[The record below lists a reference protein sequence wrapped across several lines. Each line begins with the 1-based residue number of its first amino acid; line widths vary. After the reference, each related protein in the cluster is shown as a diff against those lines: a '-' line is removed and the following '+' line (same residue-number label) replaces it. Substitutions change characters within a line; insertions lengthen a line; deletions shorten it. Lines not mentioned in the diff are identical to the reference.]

1 MHRNKEK
8 GEKQS
13 MDYAQLIII
22 AILVEAIWENLK
34 MIWDKNKL
42 NINMLGS
49 LLLSM
54 IICVLA
60 QINIFKIV
68 GIELIVPIIGYL
80 LTGII
85 VSRGANFV
93 NDLFSKLNNK
103 EEK

>member
-1 MHRNKEK
+1 
-8 GEKQS
+8 

-60 QINIFKIV
+60 RINIFKIV

-80 LTGII
+80 LTGI
-85 VSRGANFV
+85 VVARGANFV
-93 NDLFSKLNNK
+93 NDLFTKLNNK
-103 EEK
+103 EVK

>member
-1 MHRNKEK
+1 M
-8 GEKQS
+8 Q
-13 MDYAQLIII
+13 YTQLIII

-60 QINIFKIV
+60 QINIFEIV
-68 GIELIVPIIGYL
+68 GINLIVPIIGYL

-93 NDLFSKLNNK
+93 NDLFSKINNK

>member
-1 MHRNKEK
+1 
-8 GEKQS
+8 
-13 MDYAQLIII
+13 MDYSQLIII

-103 EEK
+103 EVK

>member
-1 MHRNKEK
+1 
-8 GEKQS
+8 

-22 AILVEAIWENLK
+22 AILVEAVWENLK
-34 MIWDKNKL
+34 MIWNKNKL

-54 IICVLA
+54 IICTLA
-60 QINIFKIV
+60 QINIFEIV
-68 GIELIVPIIGYL
+68 GINLIVPIVGSL

-93 NDLFSKLNNK
+93 NDLFKKLK
-103 EEK
+103 GE

>member
-1 MHRNKEK
+1 
-8 GEKQS
+8 
-13 MDYAQLIII
+13 MDFAQLIII

-42 NINMLGS
+42 NFNMIGS

-68 GIELIVPIIGYL
+68 GINLIVPIIGSL
-80 LTGII
+80 MTGII

-93 NDLFSKLNNK
+93 NDLFKKLK
-103 EEK
+103 GE

>member
-1 MHRNKEK
+1 
-8 GEKQS
+8 
-13 MDYAQLIII
+13 MDFAQLIII

-42 NINMLGS
+42 NFNMIGS

-60 QINIFKIV
+60 QVNIFEIV
-68 GIELIVPIIGYL
+68 GINLIVPIIGSL
-80 LTGII
+80 GTGII

-93 NDLFSKLNNK
+93 NDLFKKLK
-103 EEK
+103 GE

>member
-1 MHRNKEK
+1 
-8 GEKQS
+8 

-68 GIELIVPIIGYL
+68 GIELIVPIMGYL

-93 NDLFSKLNNK
+93 NDLFSRLNNK

>member
-1 MHRNKEK
+1 
-8 GEKQS
+8 
-13 MDYAQLIII
+13 MDFAQLIII

-60 QINIFKIV
+60 QINIFEIV
-68 GIELIVPIIGYL
+68 GINLIVPVIGSL
-80 LTGII
+80 TTGII

-93 NDLFSKLNNK
+93 NDLFKKLK
-103 EEK
+103 GE

>member
-1 MHRNKEK
+1 
-8 GEKQS
+8 

-68 GIELIVPIIGYL
+68 GINLIVPIIGSL
-80 LTGII
+80 MTGII

-93 NDLFSKLNNK
+93 NDLFKKLK
-103 EEK
+103 GE

>member
-1 MHRNKEK
+1 
-8 GEKQS
+8 

-22 AILVEAIWENLK
+22 SILVEEIWENLK

-42 NINMLGS
+42 NFNMLGS

-60 QINIFKIV
+60 QINIFEIV
-68 GIELIVPIIGYL
+68 GINLIVPVIGSL
-80 LTGII
+80 TTGII

-93 NDLFSKLNNK
+93 NDLFKKLK
-103 EEK
+103 GE

>member
-1 MHRNKEK
+1 
-8 GEKQS
+8 
-13 MDYAQLIII
+13 MDCAQLIII

-34 MIWDKNKL
+34 MIWDKNKF
-42 NINMLGS
+42 NFNMIGS

-60 QINIFKIV
+60 QINIFEIV
-68 GIELIVPIIGYL
+68 GINLIVPIVGSL

-93 NDLFSKLNNK
+93 NDLFSKLK
-103 EEK
+103 GE

>member
-1 MHRNKEK
+1 
-8 GEKQS
+8 

-22 AILVEAIWENLK
+22 AILAEAVWENLK

-60 QINIFKIV
+60 QINIFKII
-68 GIELIVPIIGYL
+68 GINLIVPVVGSL

-93 NDLFSKLNNK
+93 NDLFKKLK
-103 EEK
+103 GE

>member
-1 MHRNKEK
+1 MY
-8 GEKQS
+8 
-13 MDYAQLIII
+13 YAVYSINII

>member
-1 MHRNKEK
+1 
-8 GEKQS
+8 

-68 GIELIVPIIGYL
+68 GIDLIVPIIGYL

-93 NDLFSKLNNK
+93 NDLFSRLNNK

>member
-1 MHRNKEK
+1 
-8 GEKQS
+8 

-22 AILVEAIWENLK
+22 AILAEAIWENLK

-93 NDLFSKLNNK
+93 NDLFKKLK
-103 EEK
+103 GE

>member
-1 MHRNKEK
+1 
-8 GEKQS
+8 

-60 QINIFKIV
+60 QINIFEIV
-68 GIELIVPIIGYL
+68 GINLIVPIVGSL

-93 NDLFSKLNNK
+93 NDLFKKLK
-103 EEK
+103 GE

>member
-1 MHRNKEK
+1 
-8 GEKQS
+8 

-22 AILVEAIWENLK
+22 AILVESIWENLK
-34 MIWDKNKL
+34 MIWDKNKF
-42 NINMLGS
+42 NFNMIGS

-60 QINIFKIV
+60 QINIFEIV
-68 GIELIVPIIGYL
+68 GINLIVPIVGSL

-93 NDLFSKLNNK
+93 NDLFSKLK
-103 EEK
+103 GE